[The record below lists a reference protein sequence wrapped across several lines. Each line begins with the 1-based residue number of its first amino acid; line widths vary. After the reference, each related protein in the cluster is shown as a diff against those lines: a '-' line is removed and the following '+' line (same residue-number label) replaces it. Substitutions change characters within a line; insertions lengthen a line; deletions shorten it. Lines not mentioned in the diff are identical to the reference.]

1 MLNPNYLMPR
11 PMTDLTTSLQE
22 NYAMSAD
29 ELRSGLFSASAKAQ
43 FQLLETLT
51 QGGETVWEVL
61 MEFLLKQQSNPFS
74 LINGKVYQILY
85 TAIPTS
91 EKVSHFLK
99 LHFPTGI
106 VPLKSDTGIDYIPLQ
121 TLLAQQDFLEA
132 DKLSVQK
139 LCELAGS
146 SAVQRKWLYFSEIER
161 FPITDL
167 QTIDSLWCIHSE
179 GKFGYSVQRELWL
192 GVNKNWDKLWPKIGW
207 RTGRNWTR
215 YPQGFTW
222 DLTAPKGH
230 LPLSNQLRGVRVIEA
245 LLSHPAWSQS
255 QPSVTI
261 R

>member
-1 MLNPNYLMPR
+1 
-11 PMTDLTTSLQE
+11 MTDLTTSPE
-22 NYAMSAD
+22 NNAISAD
-29 ELRSGLFSASAKAQ
+29 ELRSGLFAASEKAQ
-43 FQLLETLT
+43 FQLLQTLT

-61 MEFLLKQQSNPFS
+61 MEFLLKQQSHPPS

-91 EKVSHFLK
+91 EKVSNFLQTN
-99 LHFPTGI
+99 FPTGI
-106 VPLKSDTGIDYIPLQ
+106 IPLKSDIGIDYIPLQ
-121 TLLAQQDFLEA
+121 KLLAQQDFFEA
-132 DKLSVQK
+132 DKFSVQK

-146 SAVQRKWLYFSEIER
+146 SAAQRKWLYFSEIER

-167 QTIDSLWCIHSE
+167 QTIDTLWRIHSE
-179 GKFGYSVQRELWL
+179 GKFGYSIQRELWL

-207 RTGRNWTR
+207 RTDRNWTR

-245 LLSHPAWSQS
+245 LLSHKAWSQP
-255 QPSVTI
+255 Q
-261 R
+261 